1 MFDGAYSQAGEYP
14 AWEFRKESS
23 LRDTMVRVY
32 TQLFGH
38 APQVVALHAGLEC
51 GLFSEKIPNLDCVS
65 IGPQMYDVHTS
76 RERVEIASVE
86 RTWRF
91 LLAVLQ
97 EL

>member
-1 MFDGAYSQAGEYP
+1 
-14 AWEFRKESS
+14 
-23 LRDTMVRVY
+23 
-32 TQLFGH
+32 
-38 APQVVALHAGLEC
+38 
-51 GLFSEKIPNLDCVS
+51 
-65 IGPQMYDVHTS
+65 MYDVHTS